1 MSALSILYVPAGIE
15 ENSQVDGLQ
24 ATMSALDNEYVPAGI
39 EERYQ
44 YVGLQAVMSADRT
57 VLPVMNVA

>member
-1 MSALSILYVPAGIE
+1 
-15 ENSQVDGLQ
+15 
-24 ATMSALDNEYVPAGI
+24 MSALDNEYVPAGI